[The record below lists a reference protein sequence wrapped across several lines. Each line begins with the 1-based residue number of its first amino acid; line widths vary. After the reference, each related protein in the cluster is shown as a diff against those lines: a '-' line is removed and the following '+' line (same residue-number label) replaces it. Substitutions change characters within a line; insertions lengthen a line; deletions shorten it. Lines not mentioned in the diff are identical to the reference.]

1 MRKILS
7 ILNRKDL
14 LKVLLVGVGILAGG
28 GFFYAVK
35 ADQIQYTYYSDADG
49 DGYGV
54 TSTTTSATEP
64 PAGYARNGGD
74 CADTVA
80 AINPGAAEVCDNIDN
95 DCDGYVDENV
105 LITYYRDFDGD
116 GYGLTS
122 STTQACSVPSGYAGS
137 QTDCDDGNANI
148 KPGAA
153 EVCDNIDNDCDGSTD
168 ESCDLITYYRDADND
183 TYGNPGQATTSR
195 DGAPSGY
202 VSNNNDCND
211 TKANIHPNAAEVCD
225 NIDNDCDGSV
235 DENLLNTYYRD
246 LDGDTYG
253 NPGSSTRACFVPS
266 GYAANQTDCD
276 DNNASVKPGAAE
288 VCGDQKDNDCDGST
302 DESCDLKTYY
312 RDADRD
318 SFGNPSVST
327 TSYQA
332 PYGYADNNRDC
343 DDSKKS
349 VRPGAAEICD
359 GIDNNCDG
367 RVDENLVSRA
377 YYFDNDA
384 DGFGGTA
391 TTSACRAPKGYV
403 TNNKDCNDSNRLI
416 HPGAVEAKDSVDN
429 DCDGKTDE
437 DEAANASE
445 ICPYLGD
452 NRLGT
457 FVSCVNHYLNKLKAE
472 GELDNPEKA
481 RILKGLIQKIKEV
494 IKTDKVLDKAEKKEI
509 KKEIKDKKE
518 EISGIRE
525 GIKNLKE
532 KLSGSFKEKGSCKE

>member
-1 MRKILS
+1 MNKILS
-7 ILNRKDL
+7 IFKRKDL

-54 TSTTTSATEP
+54 TSTTTLATEP

-80 AINPGAAEVCDNIDN
+80 AINPGEAEICDNIDN

-122 STTQACSVPSGYAGS
+122 STTQACSVPSGYATN
-137 QTDCDDGNANI
+137 QTDCNDSNADI

-153 EVCDNIDNDCDGSTD
+153 EACDNIDNDCDGSID
-168 ESCDLITYYRDADND
+168 EYC
-183 TYGNPGQATTSR
+183 
-195 DGAPSGY
+195 
-202 VSNNNDCND
+202 
-211 TKANIHPNAAEVCD
+211 
-225 NIDNDCDGSV
+225 
-235 DENLLNTYYRD
+235 
-246 LDGDTYG
+246 
-253 NPGSSTRACFVPS
+253 
-266 GYAANQTDCD
+266 
-276 DNNASVKPGAAE
+276 ASM
-288 VCGDQKDNDCDGST
+288 
-302 DESCDLKTYY
+302 KTYY
-312 RDADRD
+312 RDADGD
-318 SFGNPSVST
+318 TYGNPSVST
-327 TSYQA
+327 TSLEA
-332 PYGYADNNRDC
+332 PSGYVNNDRDC
-343 DDSKKS
+343 NDTKGSI
-349 VRPGAAEICD
+349 RPGVREICD

-367 RVDENLVSRA
+367 TVDENMASRT

-391 TTSACRAPKGYV
+391 TTSDCRLPLGYV

-416 HPGAVEAKDSVDN
+416 YPGAVEVKDNVDN

-472 GELDNPEKA
+472 GELENPEKA

-494 IKTDKVLDKAEKKEI
+494 IKTEKVEDKAEKKEI

-518 EISGIRE
+518 EISGIRG
-525 GIKNLKE
+525 GIKDLKE
-532 KLSGSFKEKGSCKE
+532 KFSGSFKKKGSCGE

>member
-14 LKVLLVGVGILAGG
+14 IKVLLVGVGLLAGG

-54 TSTTTSATEP
+54 TSTTTLATEP

-122 STTQACSVPSGYAGS
+122 STTQACSVPSGYATN
-137 QTDCDDGNANI
+137 QTDCNDSNADI

-153 EVCDNIDNDCDGSTD
+153 EACDNIDNDCDGSID
-168 ESCDLITYYRDADND
+168 ENCDLNTYYRDADND
-183 TYGNPGQATTSR
+183 TYGNPGQATTSY
-195 DGAPSGY
+195 GSAPSGY

-211 TKANIHPNAAEVCD
+211 TKANIHPNAAEACD
-225 NIDNDCDGSV
+225 NIDNDCDGSI
-235 DENLLNTYYRD
+235 DEN
-246 LDGDTYG
+246 
-253 NPGSSTRACFVPS
+253 C
-266 GYAANQTDCD
+266 
-276 DNNASVKPGAAE
+276 ASM
-288 VCGDQKDNDCDGST
+288 
-302 DESCDLKTYY
+302 KTYY
-312 RDADRD
+312 RDADGD
-318 SFGNPSVST
+318 TYGNPSVST
-327 TSYQA
+327 TSLEA
-332 PYGYADNNRDC
+332 PSGYVNNDRDC
-343 DDSKKS
+343 NDTKGSI
-349 VRPGAAEICD
+349 RPGVREICD

-367 RVDENLVSRA
+367 TVDENMASRT

-391 TTSACRAPKGYV
+391 TTSDCRLPLGYV

-416 HPGAVEAKDSVDN
+416 YPGAVEVKDNVDN

-472 GELDNPEKA
+472 GELENPEKA

-494 IKTDKVLDKAEKKEI
+494 IKTEKVEDKAEKKEI

-518 EISGIRE
+518 EISGIRG
-525 GIKNLKE
+525 GIKDSKE
-532 KLSGSFKEKGSCKE
+532 KFSGSFKKKGSCGE